1 MHEFIFN
8 GAQSNL
14 APSLPPSCDRAIKL
28 SAVRERG
35 RERGK
40 EPRWRVC
47 LRRRSSVSPSLSL
60 PHSSVLL
67 PLPGITVGRE
77 LPHSLQLKRNQPT
90 TNKPTT
96 NVVFPFTR
104 NKYYTRR
111 STARTLISNHTTLYF
126 RLSPQTP
133 HTIRSRAE
141 SRTVA
146 FYFSRRRF
154 LLAFTSFATP
164 SLPWL
169 GKRLKNLITWTD
181 P

>member
-1 MHEFIFN
+1 MRSSHQTFSGPGE
-8 GAQSNL
+8 
-14 APSLPPSCDRAIKL
+14 
-28 SAVRERG
+28 RERE
-35 RERGK
+35 REGA
-40 EPRWRVC
+40 EVACLLEEEVVC
-47 LRRRSSVSPSLSL
+47 LALSL